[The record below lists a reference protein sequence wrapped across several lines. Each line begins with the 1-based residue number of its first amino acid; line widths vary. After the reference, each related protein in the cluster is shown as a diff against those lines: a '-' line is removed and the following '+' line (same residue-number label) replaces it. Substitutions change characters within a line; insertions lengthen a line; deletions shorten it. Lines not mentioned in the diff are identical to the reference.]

1 MYLSLNDIQQM
12 DKISRLNLIN
22 SITGVKPSNL
32 IGTKSKDGFSNLAIF
47 SSVVHLG
54 SKPPLIGFITR
65 PAIKLGRHT
74 LKNIIE
80 TKCFTINHVS
90 TEIVGKAHYTSAKF
104 PKEVS
109 EFEMCGL
116 NEIFHYNFHAPFVKE
131 SSVKIGLN
139 LKEII
144 PIKINKSTLVVG
156 QIEHLILDPSIIN
169 DNYILDLEKSKGVG
183 IGGLSEYYK
192 LKKITDYPYARVNEL
207 PKFNN
212 KS

>member
-1 MYLSLNDIQQM
+1 
-12 DKISRLNLIN
+12 
-22 SITGVKPSNL
+22 
-32 IGTKSKDGFSNLAIF
+32 
-47 SSVVHLG
+47 
-54 SKPPLIGFITR
+54 
-65 PAIKLGRHT
+65 
-74 LKNIIE
+74 
-80 TKCFTINHVS
+80 
-90 TEIVGKAHYTSAKF
+90 
-104 PKEVS
+104 
-109 EFEMCGL
+109 MCGL
-116 NEIFHYNFHAPFVKE
+116 NEIFYYNFHAPFVKE

-144 PIKINKSTLVVG
+144 PIDSNKSTLVVG

>member
-65 PAIKLGRHT
+65 PAIKFGRHT

-90 TEIVGKAHYTSAKF
+90 TEIVENAHFTSAKF
-104 PKEVS
+104 PKEIS
-109 EFEMCGL
+109 EFKMCGL
-116 NEIFHYNFHAPFVKE
+116 NEIYHDNFSAPFVKE
-131 SSVKIGLN
+131 SSVKIGLH

-144 PIKINKSTLVVG
+144 PINSNKSTLVIG
-156 QIEHLILDPSIIN
+156 QIEHLILDSSTIN
-169 DNYILDLEKSKGVG
+169 NNYILDLEKSKGVG

-192 LKKITDYPYARVNEL
+192 LKKITDYPYARVDEL

>member
-1 MYLSLNDIQQM
+1 MYLSLNDIQQL

-65 PAIKLGRHT
+65 PAIKFGRHT

-90 TEIVGKAHYTSAKF
+90 TEIVENAHFTSAKF
-104 PKEVS
+104 PKEIS
-109 EFEMCGL
+109 EFKMCGL
-116 NEIFHYNFHAPFVKE
+116 NEIYHDDFSAPFVKE
-131 SSVKIGLN
+131 SSVKIGLH

-144 PIKINKSTLVVG
+144 PINSNKSTLVVG
-156 QIEHLILDPSIIN
+156 QIEHLILDSSTVN
-169 DNYILDLEKSKGVG
+169 DNYILNLEKSKVVG

-192 LKKITDYPYARVNEL
+192 LKKIADFPYARVDEL